1 MGFLSS
7 FVRRH
12 FEGKPIVTSRN
23 VGCFLRLEF
32 ERLLP
37 KRRSRDK
44 STLNNAL
51 ILSPLYFITGKHKLQ
66 IMLSNRVSVS
76 TKTPHVSKF
85 TICFISITIR
95 LLPTSI
101 HSLIY
106 DNTPSHNSPICIT
119 PSPSP
124 PPLPPPPINPT
135 AMATPYAKD
144 YPVWASIHGLFLFND
159 CISWPPGYY

>member
-1 MGFLSS
+1 MHPVDVYFSLRRALQS
-7 FVRRH
+7 FSYPR
-12 FEGKPIVTSRN
+12 
-23 VGCFLRLEF
+23 
-32 ERLLP
+32 
-37 KRRSRDK
+37 RRSRDK

-76 TKTPHVSKF
+76 TKTPYISKF

-95 LLPTSI
+95 LLPMSI

-106 DNTPSHNSPICIT
+106 DNTPSHNSSICIA

-124 PPLPPPPINPT
+124 PPPPPNPSIS
-135 AMATPYAKD
+135 D
-144 YPVWASIHGLFLFND
+144 GNPVRERLPGMGFN
-159 CISWPPGYY
+159 SWVIFI